1 MKKVIA
7 LAVMVVALISCNNN
21 SDELIIE
28 GTVTGGEKFIVYE
41 NKPEKFTPIDTIMLE
56 DGNFKI
62 GLDLDTPGFY
72 WFVFE
77 EKNASIP
84 MYFNPKEKIEIDI
97 NIEDRYPEYSIT
109 GSPDSDKLKRQWA
122 SFYRTYRLS
131 DSLSAYVQTVTGEGG
146 EIPAEL
152 NTELNRLY
160 SERIEDHREEI
171 LSIIAEDYANVTNIM
186 AINQM
191 LGQNPLL
198 PYNLYKDYYLDIDK
212 GLFEKYPNDAN
223 VLAFHKQVE
232 DIQNQFNYE
241 NQLKQAAENASV
253 GKPAPNIALQDPNGQ
268 MRQLSD
274 LKGKVVMIDFWASWC
289 RPCRMSN
296 PELVKTYNKY
306 ASRGFDIFSVSLD
319 GLPKQQNA
327 KQEWEQAIQKDNLT
341 WENHVSDLSGWG
353 SAMVQLYGFNGI
365 PHTVL
370 INRDGVIV
378 AKNLRGAALESKIE
392 ELL

>member
-1 MKKVIA
+1 
-7 LAVMVVALISCNNN
+7 
-21 SDELIIE
+21 
-28 GTVTGGEKFIVYE
+28 
-41 NKPEKFTPIDTIMLE
+41 
-56 DGNFKI
+56 
-62 GLDLDTPGFY
+62 
-72 WFVFE
+72 
-77 EKNASIP
+77 
-84 MYFNPKEKIEIDI
+84 MYFNPKEKISIEIDL
-97 NIEDRYPEYSIT
+97 NNKYPEYSIE

-122 SFYRTYRLS
+122 SFYKTYGLS
-131 DSLSAYVQTVTGEGG
+131 DSLDTYVQSISGQGG
-146 EIPAEL
+146 EIPNEL
-152 NTELNRLY
+152 KTRLNEIY
-160 SERIEDHREEI
+160 TARIEDHREEV

-191 LGQNPLL
+191 LGQYPLL
-198 PYNLYKDYYLDIDK
+198 PYNLYKEYYLDIDK
-212 GLFEKYPNDAN
+212 NLYEKYPTDEN

-232 DIQNQFNYE
+232 DIQNQFDYE
-241 NQLKQAAENASV
+241 NQLKQAAANASV
-253 GKPAPNIALQDPNGQ
+253 GKTAPNIALQDPNGQ

-296 PELVKTYNKY
+296 PVLVQTYNKY
-306 ASRGFDIFSVSLD
+306 AARGFDVFSVSLD

-327 KQEWEQAIQKDNLT
+327 KQEWEQAIQQDNLT

-353 SAMVQLYGFNGI
+353 SAMVQLYGFSGI

-370 INRDGVIV
+370 LDRNGVIV

>member
-1 MKKVIA
+1 MKKVFA
-7 LAVMVVALISCNNN
+7 FVLFAAGLASCQNN
-21 SDELIIE
+21 SDELLIE
-28 GTVTGGEKFIVYE
+28 GTVTGGDKFIVYE
-41 NKPEKFTPIDTIMLE
+41 NKPEKFTAIDTIVLE
-56 DGNFKI
+56 DGSFKI
-62 GLDLDTPGFY
+62 GLALDTPGFY

-84 MYFNPKEKIEIDI
+84 LYFNPKEKIELDI
-97 NIEDRYPEYSIT
+97 NIESRYPEYTIS
-109 GSPDSDKLKRQWA
+109 GSPDSDKLKRQWE
-122 SFYRTYRLS
+122 SFYKTYSLS
-131 DSLSAYVQTVTGEGG
+131 DSLDTYVQSITGEG
-146 EIPAEL
+146 AEL
-152 NTELNRLY
+152 PNELKTQLNELY
-160 SERIEDHREEI
+160 TARIEEHREEV

-191 LGQNPLL
+191 LGQYPLL
-198 PYNLYKDYYLDIDK
+198 PYNLYKEYYLDIDK
-212 GLFEKYPNDAN
+212 GLSEKYPADEN
-223 VLAFHKQVE
+223 VIAFHKQIE
-232 DIQNQFNYE
+232 DIQNQFEYE
-241 NQLKQAAENASV
+241 NQLKQASANASV

-296 PELVKTYNKY
+296 PELVKTYAKY

-327 KQEWEQAIQKDNLT
+327 KQEWEQAIAQDQLT

-353 SAMVQLYGFNGI
+353 SAMVPLYGFSGI

-370 INRDGVIV
+370 IDKNGIIV
-378 AKNLRGAALESKIE
+378 AKNLRGAALDTKIE